1 MLKKIILFFL
11 ICLPIT
17 LLAQTD
23 TVQTPTQQAMKKAV
37 ILPFPDSLF
46 AFHTKHPIPKRA
58 ALYSA
63 LLPGLGQAYNQ
74 QLWKSGIVLVGAGA
88 ITYFIVSNRQEY
100 LKYQKDYIYRID
112 NNPLTVTSFPNYS
125 TDDVNLLRTGFR
137 KYYEYSIIAAS
148 VAYLVNILDAY
159 TSAHLK
165 TFDMSKDISYRWIP
179 GNTHQPVSVGLSI
192 TFK

>member
-23 TVQTPTQQAMKKAV
+23 TVHTPSQPIKKA
-37 ILPFPDSLF
+37 INFSFPDSMF
-46 AFHTKHPIPKRA
+46 VFHTKHPIPKRA

-137 KYYEYSIIAAS
+137 RYYEYSIIAAS

-179 GNTHQPVSVGLSI
+179 GNTYQPVSVGLSI